1 MKEFMFLVR
10 GKDAISP
17 EELPKRLNAY
27 ESWMHNLV
35 SKGRFREGQPLHD
48 KSILVISA
56 TEVLDDGY
64 FSRSKEL
71 VSGYLII
78 NANDFGEAVEIAK
91 TCPLIDQFP
100 IEVREVK
107 LR

>member
-17 EELPKRLNAY
+17 EELSKRLGAY

-35 SKGRFREGQPLHD
+35 SKGKFREGQPLQD
-48 KSILVISA
+48 ASTLVISE
-56 TEVLDDGY
+56 TEALTEGY
-64 FSRSKEL
+64 FSRAKEL

-78 NANDFGEAVEIAK
+78 KANDFAEAVSIAK
-91 TCPLIDQFP
+91 SCPLIEQFP
-100 IEVREVK
+100 IEVREMK
-107 LR
+107 IR